1 MKKLSILAFAMG
13 LIAFTACSEKKAP
26 APAPAQAEQTVVTD
40 SAFQAAAA
48 GVSRLGNEVVSLE
61 AA

>member
-26 APAPAQAEQTVVTD
+26 AQAPAQAEQTVVTD
-40 SAFQAAAA
+40 SAFQAAQPVNIRAQM
-48 GVSRLGNEVVSLE
+48 VSAVLL
-61 AA
+61 

>member
-26 APAPAQAEQTVVTD
+26 AQGMHRHILID
-40 SAFQAAAA
+40 
-48 GVSRLGNEVVSLE
+48 
-61 AA
+61 